1 MDKDGSKF
9 SSNKRQKVT
18 TDGLIIT
25 DFNVSDI
32 GNYTCTAR
40 NILGIDN
47 NTITVDM
54 IKISRA
60 PPFFTTQFA
69 LNRNKTKLKN
79 NTPSE
84 HLKTPI
90 EINRRKSLKR
100 YS

>member
-1 MDKDGSKF
+1 
-9 SSNKRQKVT
+9 
-18 TDGLIIT
+18 
-25 DFNVSDI
+25 
-32 GNYTCTAR
+32 
-40 NILGIDN
+40 
-47 NTITVDM
+47 M

-90 EINRRKSLKR
+90 NMFICLVVSFEMDAGSENKDCLT
-100 YS
+100 